1 MTQSLGFNATTYT
14 DGVSGEI
21 SINGATLSN
30 VGTYTMTLTA
40 DVDNQSFSTSFQ
52 IIIESSCL
60 DSTTSACVAEGKTIN
75 PTTCVCEMTGGIC
88 SLSFI
93 TPPSSTTIRIGID
106 VQPFT
111 ILFETTSFNCIEI
124 QSFSWTSKPT
134 LGFDAIITN
143 EVGDKSAI
151 SISKATLS
159 NVGSYELI
167 LTAYVDNQSFSTSF
181 QITIE
186 GSCLT

>member
-30 VGTYTMTLTA
+30 VGTYKMTLTA

-52 IIIESSCL
+52 ITIESACL
-60 DSTTSACVAEGKTIN
+60 TNEECIAGQTFN
-75 PTTCVCEMTGGIC
+75 PTTCYCEMTGGTC

-111 ILFETTSFNCIEI
+111 IPFETTSFNCIGI
-124 QSFSWTSKPT
+124 PSFSWTSEPS
-134 LGFDAIITN
+134 LGLDA
-143 EVGDKSAI
+143 
-151 SISKATLS
+151 
-159 NVGSYELI
+159 
-167 LTAYVDNQSFSTSF
+167 
-181 QITIE
+181 
-186 GSCLT
+186 